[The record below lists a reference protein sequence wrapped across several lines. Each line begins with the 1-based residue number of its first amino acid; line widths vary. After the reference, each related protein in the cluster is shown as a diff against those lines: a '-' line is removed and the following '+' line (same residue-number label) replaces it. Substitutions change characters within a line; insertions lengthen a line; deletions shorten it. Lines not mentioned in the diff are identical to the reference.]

1 MRVVYQAKCY
11 KVSCPRCMSVLEFT
25 LDDIT
30 PCDYD
35 RVDSGKVNCPVCG
48 TSIVV
53 RRYDDFS
60 FGSSHTTTKMT
71 DNVSVEFKPSEGA
84 CVNTTEVDNGE

>member
-30 PCDYD
+30 PCEYD
-35 RVDSGKVNCPVCG
+35 FRNSGKIICPVCN

-53 RRYDDFS
+53 RRYNNFI
-60 FGSSHTTTKMT
+60 GSLSSTEMT
-71 DNVSVEFKPSEGA
+71 DNVSVEFKPAEGA
-84 CVNTTEVDNGE
+84 CVNTTEVNNGE